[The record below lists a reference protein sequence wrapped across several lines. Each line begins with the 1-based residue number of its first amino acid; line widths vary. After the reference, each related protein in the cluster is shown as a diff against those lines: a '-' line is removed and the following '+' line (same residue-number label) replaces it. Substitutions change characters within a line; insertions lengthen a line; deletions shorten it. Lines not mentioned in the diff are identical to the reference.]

1 MLLIFY
7 LFLHPEQMI
16 LTERI
21 FGYLELHK
29 QASVQ

>member
-1 MLLIFY
+1 MLLISY

-21 FGYLELHK
+21 FGHLEL